1 MEEKYISNI
10 NELITSAASDET
22 DRQNYTNNNTNIDD
36 KVTYLLEEVK
46 ENKDELTRVNNL
58 VTKYN
63 NDKTTTETNLNK
75 TIYELIQT
83 SDSIIKELNSI
94 NRLEFPQ
101 KDIPISVAPPANPV
115 SKPPVKDQLELTTH
129 PPLSSESLATTQTS
143 ESPLSSVNTTGG
155 KQKKR
160 NKTPKSKKRNK
171 KTRSKKNK
179 RTRKHRN

>member
-94 NRLEFPQ
+94 NRL
-101 KDIPISVAPPANPV
+101 
-115 SKPPVKDQLELTTH
+115 
-129 PPLSSESLATTQTS
+129 
-143 ESPLSSVNTTGG
+143 
-155 KQKKR
+155 
-160 NKTPKSKKRNK
+160 
-171 KTRSKKNK
+171 
-179 RTRKHRN
+179 